1 MLISFQ
7 PIASFGQSVIN
18 SKNLKNQ
25 KELEIYFNEKNM
37 QCSVLNETTRVLPS
51 VYLLPAVSHSLA
63 SPLVMM

>member
-51 VYLLPAVSHSLA
+51 VYFLL
-63 SPLVMM
+63 